1 MEALTQFLIILV
13 EDKDKLA
20 AAIEVVGAN
29 KPVFYERYVGT
40 LLQQLA
46 EKIDRVREVAGRQL
60 QIFFKRCSNLVCQF
74 AERDELTGLFIQESE
89 YVQDGGAIESII
101 HD

>member
-1 MEALTQFLIILV
+1 MKSLINVVKAIGIANIDRDQLCDINETFYKALGDYAVDRRGDVGSWVREETMEALTQFLIILV

-40 LLQQLA
+40 LL
-46 EKIDRVREVAGRQL
+46 
-60 QIFFKRCSNLVCQF
+60 
-74 AERDELTGLFIQESE
+74 
-89 YVQDGGAIESII
+89 
-101 HD
+101 